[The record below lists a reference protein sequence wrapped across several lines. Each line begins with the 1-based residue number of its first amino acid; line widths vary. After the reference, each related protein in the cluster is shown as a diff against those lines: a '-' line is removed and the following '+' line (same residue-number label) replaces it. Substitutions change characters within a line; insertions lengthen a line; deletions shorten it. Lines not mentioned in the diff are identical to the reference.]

1 MKRICVYC
9 GASPGRDP
17 TYARIARDLGARM
30 AQERYGLVYGGGNV
44 GLMGVLA
51 DAVLEAGGEVIG
63 VIPESLVAR
72 EQAHYGVTRLIQV
85 STLHE
90 RKAEMERLS
99 DGFLALPGGLGTLDE
114 LFEILT
120 WSQLSIHE
128 KPVGILNANGYYDP
142 LLAFLDHAAAEGFL
156 RGRREHFLA
165 VVNSPTEAI
174 EEFRTRFRRSS

>member
-9 GASPGRDP
+9 GASPGRSDV
-17 TYARIARDLGARM
+17 YGNLARELGKRISA
-30 AQERYGLVYGGGNV
+30 EGFGLVYGGGNV
-44 GLMGVLA
+44 GLMGMLA
-51 DAVLEAGGEVIG
+51 DAILDSGGEVIG

-99 DGFLALPGGLGTLDE
+99 DAFLALPGGLGTLDE

-120 WSQLSIHE
+120 WSQLAIHE
-128 KPVGILNANGYYDP
+128 KPVALLNSNGYFDS
-142 LLAFLDHAAAEGFL
+142 LLEFLDHASVEGFL
-156 RGRREHFLA
+156 RGKREHFLA
-165 VVNSPTEAI
+165 VANTPGEAV
-174 EEFRTRFRRSS
+174 EEIAKRLRRSS